1 MRAGFFTG
9 KLPSPMKILLTN
21 DDGIEASGLHA
32 TYDAIKDLGEVHVV
46 APARVQSATSH
57 AITLHRSIEVTPYTS
72 DKFNGFAVDGRPAD
86 CVKLALAELVGPV
99 DLVISGINHGAN
111 VGINVHYSG
120 TVGAAR
126 EAAFQGVPAIALSL
140 HLGDKTQDHYVRA
153 AGHAR
158 RAVDLILQTGIDEG
172 VLINVNVP
180 ILDEGSEP
188 VGIKAVPLNTS
199 PMHDRFTKAEG
210 AGGTTIYQPHDSMA
224 FTDRGQGTDV
234 DTLYAKYITLTPLH
248 YEQTDTDALS
258 RLQGTLDNSA

>member
-1 MRAGFFTG
+1 
-9 KLPSPMKILLTN
+9 MKILLTN
-21 DDGIEASGLHA
+21 DDGIDAAGLHA
-32 TYDAIKDLGEVHVV
+32 VYDVIQGLGEVHVV

-57 AITLHRSIEVTPYTS
+57 AITLHRPMTVTPYEC
-72 DKFNGFAVDGRPAD
+72 DKFKGFAVDGRPAD

-99 DLVISGINHGAN
+99 DLVVSGINHGAN

-158 RAVDLILQTGIDEG
+158 AAIDAALQAGIDEG
-172 VLINVNVP
+172 VLVNINVP
-180 ILDEGSEP
+180 ILDEGAEP
-188 VGIKAVPLNTS
+188 VGIKAVPLNVS
-199 PMHDRFTKAEG
+199 PMHDRFNQATDANG
-210 AGGTTIYQPHDSMA
+210 SATYQAQDSMA
-224 FTDRGQGTDV
+224 FTDRGEATDV

-248 YEQTDTDALS
+248 YEQTDAKALG
-258 RLQGTLDNSA
+258 RLKQAID